1 MRCIVVCFAAT
12 SPAIVSFPQ
21 IEGYTV
27 LIRNLRTVLPLA
39 CRRLGICWYRP
50 VAGEGQ
56 LDAERGFWQDVVY
69 GPGCGSEWG
78 HSAARCDASRGN

>member
-39 CRRLGICWYRP
+39 WGS
-50 VAGEGQ
+50 AGT
-56 LDAERGFWQDVVY
+56 APSPERAN
-69 GPGCGSEWG
+69 ST
-78 HSAARCDASRGN
+78 SRGASGKM

>member
-39 CRRLGICWYRP
+39 CRRPWGS
-50 VAGEGQ
+50 AGT
-56 LDAERGFWQDVVY
+56 APSPERANSTPRG
-69 GPGCGSEWG
+69 
-78 HSAARCDASRGN
+78 ASGKM